1 MIHFLAHISELEMQL
16 SALEEE
22 LEGMQE
28 NVTSE
33 VTRTSRQVRAEGE
46 RELELKQF
54 KINALSRENDKLQTE
69 ARDYSFTRKNSTI
82 LSRL

>member
-1 MIHFLAHISELEMQL
+1 MQL

-69 ARDYSFTRKNSTI
+69 ARDYFFTRKNSTI